1 MNHNTSVIIK
11 GTYTV
16 AAIMH
21 QEAEIKIT
29 EFRQRRNQLDHPG
42 NFLVLVRGI
51 ARIFADVLFCL
62 A

>member
-1 MNHNTSVIIK
+1 M
-11 GTYTV
+11 

-21 QEAEIKIT
+21 QEAEIEIT
-29 EFRQRRNQLDHPG
+29 GFRQRRNQLDHPG
-42 NFLVLVRGI
+42 NFLVLVRSI